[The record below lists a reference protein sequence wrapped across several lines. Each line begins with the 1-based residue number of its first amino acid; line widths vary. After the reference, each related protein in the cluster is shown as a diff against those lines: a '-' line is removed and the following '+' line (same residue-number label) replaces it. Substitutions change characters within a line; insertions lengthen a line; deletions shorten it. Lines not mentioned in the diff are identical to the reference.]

1 MKSKTVL
8 VTSLA
13 AATLGLVSFVDT
25 AGVLPFSVQTVQADS
40 IIAVG
45 NVDHKVKL
53 SLVSYDGGRGVSVTF
68 STDSVNPNFVDNNN
82 NDQDSIFV
90 RTRLVNA
97 KTKEVVDDST
107 GASVR
112 LRSYDLTKSS

>member
-68 STDSVNPNFVDNNN
+68 SLIVLIQTLLIIIIMIKILF
-82 NDQDSIFV
+82 
-90 RTRLVNA
+90 L
-97 KTKEVVDDST
+97 
-107 GASVR
+107 
-112 LRSYDLTKSS
+112 